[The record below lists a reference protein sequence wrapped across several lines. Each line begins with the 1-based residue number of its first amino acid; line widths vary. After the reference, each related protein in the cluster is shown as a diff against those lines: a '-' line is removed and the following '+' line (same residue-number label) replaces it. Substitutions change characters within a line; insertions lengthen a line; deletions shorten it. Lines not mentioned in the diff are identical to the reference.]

1 MNLFEQQAQ
10 ALRAARP
17 ASAQTHPVPSHTVP
31 SRPAQFP
38 SSRPVA
44 LPEVLR
50 FVERASLS
58 HCAQLARGLSARLY
72 TLEKSHAGMQAAN
85 IEEAAQ
91 FASDA
96 ALNIESVPGIEAGK
110 PCACGRCDDCLAARA
125 DENYARGRDGTL
137 AGQG

>member
-17 ASAQTHPVPSHTVP
+17 GAMRPEALQPVPVRLVS
-31 SRPAQFP
+31 
-38 SSRPVA
+38 A
-44 LPEVLR
+44 LEMMG
-50 FVERASLS
+50 FVERASLG
-58 HCAQLARGLSARLY
+58 HCAQLARSLSNRLH

-96 ALNIESVPGIEAGK
+96 ALNIESVPGIAAEI
-110 PCACGRCDDCLAARA
+110 PCACGRCDDCTAARA
-125 DENYARGRDGTL
+125 DEHYTRRRDCMLTG
-137 AGQG
+137 